1 VGVLNRCVDYPDY
14 IMVGF
19 KAVGF
24 LLIGVPALILFSP
37 FLALGWLLE
46 RVTPTVFVWLLDAD
60 DEGSRGKGP
69 SL

>member
-1 VGVLNRCVDYPDY
+1 
-14 IMVGF
+14 MVGF